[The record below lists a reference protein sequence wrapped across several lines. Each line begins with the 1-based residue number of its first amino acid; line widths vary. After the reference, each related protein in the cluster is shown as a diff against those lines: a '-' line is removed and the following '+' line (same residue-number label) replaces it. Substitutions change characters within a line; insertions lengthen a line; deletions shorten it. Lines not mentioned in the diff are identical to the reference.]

1 MLQAFP
7 EEVVSCRLLLTS
19 IGEHQQMLGV
29 VHHLLAF
36 HEGRAGPCRVP
47 SWSTTR
53 RAGGGPPAPERCEL
67 AA

>member
-36 HEGRAGPCRVP
+36 HERGERASAQPPHGAPREEP
-47 SWSTTR
+47 AEDR
-53 RAGGGPPAPERCEL
+53 RLPRGAS
-67 AA
+67 